1 MDFACSFPGSRASIS
16 AGSKWRFRRRLLY
29 RNCLSESR
37 VSCKAGLTYQSNKI
51 ESIMMIPVSGCAA
64 LKSDFGK
71 KIRSSRLVVRVKCQP
86 NDYLAYV
93 DGNGRNFKVAESTLE
108 DRESSSSEGLT
119 MVSASDAE
127 TNGSE
132 AEGDADKNDPRVEDL
147 KELLQ
152 KALKELEVA
161 QLNSTMFEEKA
172 QQISE
177 SAIALKDEADNAW
190 NDVTSA
196 VSAIQV
202 IIEEEAV
209 AKEAVQKATMAL
221 SMAEARL
228 QLAVKAL
235 DSTKG
240 DVVSLEASM
249 QSDFND
255 EGSSPPL
262 DSSEEEDESL
272 LNAQD
277 DIHDCRAMLEN
288 CEAELRHLQ
297 SRKAELQ
304 KEVDRLSEAA
314 EEAQLNALKA
324 EEDVANIMLLA
335 EQAVAFQLEATQCVN
350 DAEIAL
356 QRAEKLAANVETSE
370 TSALPQPPSSQAQI
384 LSDESG
390 DEEEKVGD
398 EVVADVG
405 SNGEVLAGDGLSG
418 SEASL
423 DLTMDAIT
431 LGIEELSLSD
441 HEQENGKL
449 SVDSNREAAD
459 AEAEKSKT
467 AFQTKKQEMQKD
479 LTKDGSPLN
488 APKTL
493 LKKSSRFFSAS
504 FFSFEVDGAEFTP
517 ASFFS
522 GLIAAARKHMP
533 KLVLSV
539 FLLGAG

>member
-51 ESIMMIPVSGCAA
+51 ESIMMIPVSDCAA

-93 DGNGRNFKVAESTLE
+93 DGNGRNFKVAESALE

-132 AEGDADKNDPRVEDL
+132 ADKNDPRAEDL
-147 KELLQ
+147 NELLQ

-161 QLNSTMFEEKA
+161 QLNGTMFEEKA

-272 LNAQD
+272 LNVQD
-277 DIHDCRAMLEN
+277 EIHDCRAMLEN

-304 KEVDRLSEAA
+304 KEVDRLSKAA

-335 EQAVAFQLEATQCVN
+335 EQAVAFQLEATQHVN

-356 QRAEKLAANVETSE
+356 QRAEKLAASVETSE
-370 TSALPQPPSSQAQI
+370 TLVLPQPPSSQAQI

-398 EVVADVG
+398 EVMDDVG
-405 SNGEVLAGDGLSG
+405 SNGEVLAGDGLAG

-517 ASFFS
+517 ASFFN